1 MHKIDNSSAITALE
15 MKGDDL
21 RVYFHSGKAYDYAGV
36 GKEKMTAMINAD
48 SPGQFFGAN
57 IRNKFEGVRVE
68 DQEMEVT
75 SDDATGE

>member
-36 GKEKMTAMINAD
+36 GKKRMTDMINSE
-48 SPGQFFGAN
+48 SPGQFFGQN
-57 IRNKFEGVRVE
+57 IRNKFDGVRVE
-68 DQEMEVT
+68 DAEMEVT